1 MLHSPVLA
9 ESQLTDACLTLGG
22 SPVVLGVG
30 AAGSGATGAL
40 RAVGQ
45 CPPNWADGV
54 KVSRSGLGSCRS
66 ASTERGPGERAAA
79 LVGRAE
85 LLARRARDARQAR
98 QAGRFATR
106 GPSLPIATY
115 RERTDRAALPPL
127 ENGASGGRSPLGR
140 RSAERSPPVR
150 GSGSDEQL
158 VALVR
163 EGQHI
168 AFDVLVAR
176 YQPRLLWFC
185 RRILRSKE
193 DAEDALQDVFV
204 AAFNAIVADGREIHV
219 RPWLY
224 RIARNRCVNQLRR
237 SRTASA
243 GDDWMDEHCAESGR
257 CPVEKVVTRQ
267 EFRELV
273 SDVQALPGRQR
284 TALLLRE
291 IDGFSYQQIALA
303 MRTTVPS
310 VKSLLV
316 RARTGLLAAAVARD
330 TTPPLPRPEPTPG
343 RVRARARE
351 NARAISYPAAR
362 AAANAA

>member
-1 MLHSPVLA
+1 VLHSPVLA
-9 ESQLTDACLTLGG
+9 ESQLADACLTLGG
-22 SPVVLGVG
+22 SPSPPAALDVG
-30 AAGSGATGAL
+30 AAGSGAL

-45 CPPNWADGV
+45 AGANWADGV
-54 KVSRSGLGSCRS
+54 KVLRSGRGSCRS
-66 ASTERGPGERAAA
+66 ASTLRGPGERTAA
-79 LVGRAE
+79 LVGRAG
-85 LLARRARDARQAR
+85 LLARRERDARQTR

-115 RERTDRAALPPL
+115 SERTDLAVLPPL
-127 ENGASGGRSPLGR
+127 ENGASSGRSPLGR
-140 RSAERSPPVR
+140 RSAERSLPVC
-150 GSGSDEQL
+150 GSRSDEQL

-163 EGQHI
+163 EGQHS

-185 RRILRSKE
+185 WRILRSKE

-224 RIARNRCVNQLRR
+224 RIARNRCVDQLRR
-237 SRTASA
+237 SRTASV

-257 CPVEKVVTRQ
+257 CLVENVVTRQ

-291 IDGFSYQQIALA
+291 IDGFSYRQIALA

-330 TTPPLPRPEPTPG
+330 TTPPLARPEPTPG
-343 RVRARARE
+343 RVRVRARE